1 MRTRLASA
9 RRPDAK
15 LRCAP
20 KTNASRLHDNS
31 VRVTEIQRPIT
42 KRILHLVRLP
52 SLRWQRFW
60 GDASRNIGL
69 LHTVWT
75 HSYVKK
81 TLHKVTHMWMHW
93 PKLDVRYHLKYSNSC
108 KLCGCKF
115 VYAYLWLVWCMPL
128 RCCILQRALSNRSSD
143 AVPLAWLNYTLDYI
157 KCKCKDGWADCKDS
171 HLPCWMGFH
180 SFHTRTV
187 RVESM
192 SQTHL
197 VQLHTHLA

>member
-1 MRTRLASA
+1 
-9 RRPDAK
+9 
-15 LRCAP
+15 
-20 KTNASRLHDNS
+20 
-31 VRVTEIQRPIT
+31 
-42 KRILHLVRLP
+42 
-52 SLRWQRFW
+52 
-60 GDASRNIGL
+60 
-69 LHTVWT
+69 
-75 HSYVKK
+75 
-81 TLHKVTHMWMHW
+81 MHW
-93 PKLDVRYHLKYSNSC
+93 PKLDMRYHLKYSSSC

-128 RCCILQRALSNRSSD
+128 CCCILQRAHSNHSSD
-143 AVPLAWLNYTLDYI
+143 AVPLAWFNYTLDYI

-197 VQLHTHLA
+197 VQLHTHLALNLQNSKVFNDAEMVCVFLAVVCYCCVHLQDTWRCPSHDWASVWLCCVLMHCIWQLNRS

>member
-1 MRTRLASA
+1 MSGCH
-9 RRPDAK
+9 
-15 LRCAP
+15 RCVGNVFEVMLP
-20 KTNASRLHDNS
+20 ETSDS
-31 VRVTEIQRPIT
+31 S
-42 KRILHLVRLP
+42 ILCRQTAT
-52 SLRWQRFW
+52 SE
-60 GDASRNIGL
+60 
-69 LHTVWT
+69 
-75 HSYVKK
+75 
-81 TLHKVTHMWMHW
+81 TLHKVAHMWMHW
-93 PKLDVRYHLKYSNSC
+93 PKLDMRYHLKYSNSC

-115 VYAYLWLVWCMPL
+115 VYACLWLAWCMLL
-128 RCCILQRALSNRSSD
+128 RCCILQRAHSNRSSD

-171 HLPCWMGFH
+171 HLPCCMGFH